1 MMDSFE
7 LNKLI
12 GALLAVVF
20 VVFSVS
26 LLSDSIFSTHAPE
39 TPGYAIAVPE
49 ETGGEAV
56 AEEEGPSIVDLLQ
69 NADAAAGQ
77 AAFRPCAACHNVEE
91 GGPNMAGPNLWD
103 VLNRPI
109 ASHEGFNYS
118 AAMRE
123 FSQGGSVV
131 WDYDHLSEFL
141 RAPRSYIQGT
151 AMAFAGIRNPE
162 QEANVIAYLRSL
174 SGNPA
179 PLPEPAAEEAA
190 PAEGEAA
197 PAAEEGAAPAAGEE
211 TPAEPATEAAPA
223 TDAAPAAGEEG
234 TDAETQAEPAAP
246 SSPDDGTS
254 ASPET
259 DAGTTSPAE
268 PEAPAEETAPAQQ

>member
-49 ETGGEAV
+49 EAGGEAV

-103 VLNRPI
+103 IVNRPI

-123 FSQGGSVV
+123 FAQGGSVV

-141 RAPRSYIQGT
+141 RAPRSYIPGT

-174 SGNPA
+174 SGDPA

-197 PAAEEGAAPAAGEE
+197 PAAEDGAAPATGEE
-211 TPAEPATEAAPA
+211 TTTEPA

-234 TDAETQAEPAAP
+234 TDAETPAEPATP
-246 SSPDDGTS
+246 SPQDDGTS

-259 DAGTTSPAE
+259 DAGTTSPAA
-268 PEAPAEETAPAQQ
+268 PEAPAEELAPAQQ